1 MPPPVQRFLGGNA
14 QGLAARTVHIKI
26 YPTPQAFSERREVLR
41 VLERFG
47 EVTMFRSLKYYPRD
61 PVSNAFLALFTS
73 ESVAKSAINASP
85 VRYRLISS
93 SPQSPS
99 SYSPSTDSSPAQLET
114 ESASFSP
121 MQPGTAPEEI
131 TLDSMPYEEE
141 EKMFQINI
149 SSTTFDHSKFLAS
162 PISNPLSGP
171 YKPIAPHNS
180 MIAASLQRNIPAAL
194 WTPGLRDWDTDR
206 AIWRNDE
213 KFDESDEVEGKKR
226 KSRHF
231 TAERIKKRELPRVM
245 MGLKGLREERLAEL
259 KPARVEAEN

>member
-1 MPPPVQRFLGGNA
+1 MPPPVQRFLGGNTH
-14 QGLAARTVHIKI
+14 GLTARTVHVKI

-73 ESVAKSAINASP
+73 ESAAKSAINASP

-99 SYSPSTDSSPAQLET
+99 SYSPPAQSET
-114 ESASFSP
+114 ETGTFSP
-121 MQPGTAPEEI
+121 MQPGTAPEEV
-131 TLDSMPYEEE
+131 TPDSTVPYEEE

-149 SSTTFDHSKFLAS
+149 SSTSFDHRKFLAS

-180 MIAASLQRNIPAAL
+180 MIAASLQRNIPASL

-213 KFDESDEVEGKKR
+213 TFDESDEVEGKKR

-231 TAERIKKRELPRVM
+231 TAERMKKRELPRVM
-245 MGLKGLREERLAEL
+245 MGLKGLREERLAESKL
-259 KPARVEAEN
+259 ARVEVEK

>member
-1 MPPPVQRFLGGNA
+1 MPPLVQRFLGGNTH
-14 QGLAARTVHIKI
+14 GLTARTVHIKI

-47 EVTMFRSLKYYPRD
+47 EITMFRSLKYYPRD

-73 ESVAKSAINASP
+73 ESAAKSAINASP

-99 SYSPSTDSSPAQLET
+99 SHSPPPARSET
-114 ESASFSP
+114 EAGTFSP
-121 MQPGTAPEEI
+121 MQPGTAPEEVNPSP
-131 TLDSMPYEEE
+131 DSMPYAEE

-149 SSTTFDHSKFLAS
+149 SSTTFDHRKFLAS

-180 MIAASLQRNIPAAL
+180 MIAASLQRNIPASL

-213 KFDESDEVEGKKR
+213 NFDESDEVEGKKK

-231 TAERIKKRELPRVM
+231 AEERMRKREVPRVM

-259 KPARVEAEN
+259 KPARAEGEK